1 MEKRCHPFFER
12 MSNQV
17 GTKLHLRGQLAGRD
31 VDCHPVLGKS
41 LAGVSDWQAWRIPVE
56 ASPEARP
63 FELVLDSS
71 FQKDVGLT
79 SAAHFVP
86 K

>member
-1 MEKRCHPFFER
+1 

-56 ASPEARP
+56 ASPEPRP
-63 FELVLDSS
+63 FEFVLDNG
-71 FQKDVGLT
+71 FRKEAGLIY
-79 SAAHFVP
+79 AAHFVP